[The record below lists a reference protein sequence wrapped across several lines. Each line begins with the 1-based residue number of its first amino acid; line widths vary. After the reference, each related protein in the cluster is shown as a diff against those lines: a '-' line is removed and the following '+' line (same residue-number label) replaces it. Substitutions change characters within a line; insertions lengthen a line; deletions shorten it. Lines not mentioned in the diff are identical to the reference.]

1 MAKLQPLIIIAAAL
15 AGILLGRFSPAA
27 ASHAGSL
34 IEVFLMILLFFV
46 FLAVDIRD
54 IKRSFSNI
62 RFSLAAL
69 AINFIWTPVFALL
82 LGKLFMAGRIDL
94 QTGFI
99 MLMVTPCTDWY
110 LIFTGIAGGNVSLG
124 SSLLPLNLIL
134 QICLLPVYLL
144 LFMGDAVSFSAG
156 SIITSIL
163 LVLIIPLVSANIVKL
178 VIGKLPV
185 REKFEKMTAA
195 YSDTIQLFFLCLA
208 VIAMFTSQGT
218 LLLENPGLFVS
229 IFPPLIIFFIVNFFL
244 ALFAGRILKLPFKDT
259 IPLIFTTSARNS
271 PVALAIA
278 AITFPARPVISLVLV
293 IGPLIEL
300 PVLAIDAWILKS
312 RVKRQN
318 NKAND
323 TLRSPWIR

>member
-1 MAKLQPLIIIAAAL
+1 MAKLQPLIIIASAL
-15 AGILLGRFSPAA
+15 AGILLGRFSPSI
-27 ASHAGSL
+27 ASRASGL
-34 IEVFLMILLFFV
+34 IEIFLMILLFFV
-46 FLAVDIRD
+46 FLAVDIRE

-69 AINFIWTPVFALL
+69 AINFIWTPVFAFL
-82 LGKLFMAGRIDL
+82 LGRLFMAGKIDL

-110 LIFTGIAGGNVSLG
+110 LIFTGMAGGNVSLG

-144 LFMGDAVSFSAG
+144 LFMGNAPSSLDAVYFSTG
-156 SIITSIL
+156 SILTSIL
-163 LVLIIPLVSANIVKL
+163 LVLVIPLVSANVVKF

-185 REKFEKMTAA
+185 REKFEKALAA

-208 VIAMFTSQGT
+208 VLAMFASQGT
-218 LLLENPGLFVS
+218 LLLANPSLFVS

-244 ALFAGRILKLPFKDT
+244 ALFTGRILKLPFKDT
-259 IPLIFTTSARNS
+259 IPLLFTTSARNS

-278 AITFPARPVISLVLV
+278 AITFPQRPVISLVLV

-300 PVLAIDAWILKS
+300 PVLAIDAWVLKAPIL
-312 RVKRQN
+312 RRGN
-318 NKAND
+318 HYGKA
-323 TLRSPWIR
+323 

>member
-1 MAKLQPLIIIAAAL
+1 MAKLQPLIIIASAFM
-15 AGILLGRFSPAA
+15 GILLGRFSPSA
-27 ASHAGSL
+27 ASRASSL

-46 FLAVDIRD
+46 FLAVDWRE

-82 LGKLFMAGRIDL
+82 LSRLFMAGKIDL

-110 LIFTGIAGGNVSLG
+110 LIFTGMAAGNVILG

-144 LFMGDAVSFSAG
+144 LFMGNAVSFSAG
-156 SIITSIL
+156 SILTSIL
-163 LVLIIPLVSANIVKL
+163 LVLVIPLGGANIVKL

-185 REKFEKMTAA
+185 REKFEKTLTA

-208 VIAMFTSQGT
+208 VIAMFASQGT
-218 LLLENPGLFVS
+218 LLLTHPGLFVS
-229 IFPPLIIFFIVNFFL
+229 IFPPLIIFFIVNFIL
-244 ALFAGRILKLPFKDT
+244 ALFTGRILKLPFTDT
-259 IPLIFTTSARNS
+259 IPLIFTTQARNS

-278 AITFPARPVISLVLV
+278 AITFPERPVISLVLV

-300 PVLAIDAWILKS
+300 PVLAVDAWILKTPIL
-312 RVKRQN
+312 RGGN
-318 NKAND
+318 HYGKA
-323 TLRSPWIR
+323 

>member
-1 MAKLQPLIIIAAAL
+1 MAKLQPLIIIASAL
-15 AGILLGRFSPAA
+15 AGILLGRFSPSI
-27 ASHAGSL
+27 ASRAGGL

-46 FLAVDIRD
+46 FLAVDIRE

-69 AINFIWTPVFALL
+69 GINFIWTPMFTFI
-82 LGKLFMAGRIDL
+82 LGALFMAGEIDL

-110 LIFTGIAGGNVSLG
+110 LIFTGMAGGNVSLG

-156 SIITSIL
+156 SILTSIL
-163 LVLIIPLVSANIVKL
+163 LVLVIPLVSANIVKFM
-178 VIGKLPV
+178 IGKLL
-185 REKFEKMTAA
+185 TA

-208 VIAMFTSQGT
+208 VLAMFASQGT
-218 LLLENPGLFVS
+218 LLLANPGLFVS

-244 ALFAGRILKLPFKDT
+244 ALFTGRLLKLPFKDT
-259 IPLIFTTSARNS
+259 IPLLFTTQARNS

-278 AITFPARPVISLVLV
+278 AVTFPQRPVISLVLV

-300 PVLAIDAWILKS
+300 PVLAIDAWILKNQI
-312 RVKRQN
+312 KYM
-318 NKAND
+318 
-323 TLRSPWIR
+323 